1 MVSGYTGCTWAE
13 GRAPRGR
20 DPSADSEARIRRGRA
35 QLVPRWT
42 SNPGGNALNP
52 RGLGAAPPNQQCSF
66 PLIFR
71 RARSGAIQGGHPFR
85 PENAEAIQGPAPILH
100 RHRPFFEAF
109 RKAKYSSFMAAS
121 CPGGWTVRQVVHH
134 VADSHMNAYVRFRLA
149 LTEDD
154 PLIKPYNQ
162 AAWAELA
169 DARTGPVET
178 S

>member
-1 MVSGYTGCTWAE
+1 TAFGWLMVSGYTGCTWAE

-71 RARSGAIQGGHPFR
+71 RARSGAIQGGERGVAQVLVEDGRQVHAGLLIEVPHHVLGHDVLIL
-85 PENAEAIQGPAPILH
+85 EVLVEIVQQGPPA
-100 RHRPFFEAF
+100 R
-109 RKAKYSSFMAAS
+109 
-121 CPGGWTVRQVVHH
+121 VV
-134 VADSHMNAYVRFRLA
+134 VDRSEERR
-149 LTEDD
+149 
-154 PLIKPYNQ
+154 
-162 AAWAELA
+162 
-169 DARTGPVET
+169 
-178 S
+178 

>member
-1 MVSGYTGCTWAE
+1 TAFGWLMVSGYTGCTWAE

-52 RGLGAAPPNQQCSF
+52 RGLGGGPPHQPCSF

-121 CPGGWTVRQVVHH
+121 SFGNDPRILMILRSDMFSDSIVLVVRSEEHTSELQ
-134 VADSHMNAYVRFRLA
+134 S
-149 LTEDD
+149 LTN
-154 PLIKPYNQ
+154 L
-162 AAWAELA
+162 
-169 DARTGPVET
+169 
-178 S
+178 